1 MAELLIPLSSLEMIK
16 AAAENGADALLYDGT
31 EIFGENDLLLKE
43 ALSYAV
49 RKGVRSYFELDPPKG
64 DKDVLRFA
72 RETERLARAGADA
85 LVLSSAASA
94 AIARKISPDIRL
106 FAGPEMPVTSLD
118 GMEEMKKLGFERVTA
133 AKELNKYQI
142 DYLKEYGSLPL
153 AVVVQDEMCMS
164 YGGQCHA
171 DLKHGGY
178 CEEFCRGVFAFSG
191 TGRRRQEFPLS
202 LKDVCLAAHVRELLL
217 SGVNSLMVGRSLL
230 RTVEDVT
237 AVTSA
242 YARIVA
248 EERYPSSGEM
258 RILTRAARHGGFSDG
273 FFEGRPGPDMQ
284 GRPENA
290 GYTLPVFDT
299 ASTLDELPV
308 TAGRKTKVTF
318 LFVAKAGE
326 AAFLGAVDSLGN
338 RAMVR
343 GAVPETVSGETRV
356 KDAVRLRLSGGRS
369 GEDWRVD
376 RAMVRMDDG
385 VTVDPGEVERMRL
398 AVLQAL
404 RKKRFAPSVN
414 RVFPYK
420 APAEAEITYR
430 RPRLILSYRR
440 FEQIDRT
447 ALTAAPQFIYLPL
460 DEILAGGELTE
471 KLLGCGVKLAAVL
484 PPTVT
489 DNETEKLLE
498 SLVRAKNLG
507 VDHAVA
513 GTLAVLETARRAGMI
528 LRGDFGLNART
539 SEDIA
544 ALTGLGFSSVSIS
557 FDLTFREIRALRK
570 PAATEIFAYGR
581 LPLMLTENCISRNHY
596 GVCDKCETQR
606 MITGRDGETY
616 PILGEPGCRNLLLDS
631 RKIYLADRADDL
643 EKLGVESIRLSFTT
657 ENRSECAEIVRQYYE
672 RNARRSLQKPW
683 RGVYYE
689 S

>member
-1 MAELLIPLSSLEMIK
+1 MAELLIPVSSLETIK
-16 AAAENGADALLYDGT
+16 AAVENGADALLYDGC

-43 ALSYAV
+43 ALAYAV

-64 DKDVLRFA
+64 DADVLRFA
-72 RETERLARAGADA
+72 KEVTRLASSGADA
-85 LVLSSAASA
+85 LVLSSAGSA
-94 AIARKISPDIRL
+94 AVARKISPDIRL
-106 FAGPEMPVTSLD
+106 FGGPEMPVTSLD
-118 GMEEMKKLGFERVTA
+118 GMEEMKKLGFARVTA
-133 AKELNKYQI
+133 AKELNKFQI

-153 AVVVQDEMCMS
+153 TVVVQDEMCMS

-171 DLKHGGY
+171 DLKHRGY

-191 TGRRRQEFPLS
+191 TGRRRQEYPLS
-202 LKDVCLAAHVRELLL
+202 LKDVCLAAHVRELLT
-217 SGVNSLMVGRSLL
+217 SGVNSLAVGRTLL
-230 RTVEDVT
+230 KTAEDTAAVT
-237 AVTSA
+237 AA
-242 YARIVA
+242 YARIIA

-258 RILTRAARHGGFSDG
+258 RILTRKTPHGGFSDG

-284 GRPENA
+284 GRPESA
-290 GYTLPVFDT
+290 GYSLPIFDT

-308 TAGRKTKVTF
+308 TAEPKKKVTL

-326 AAFLGAVDSLGN
+326 AAFLGAVDALGN

-343 GAVPETVSGETRV
+343 GAIPRTAGGETRV
-356 KDAVRLRLSGGRS
+356 RDAVRLSLSGGRR
-369 GEDWRVD
+369 GDDFRVE

-385 VTVDPGEVERMRL
+385 ITVDPAEVERMRS

-404 RKKRFAPSVN
+404 RRKRFTPSEN
-414 RVFPYK
+414 RVRPYREMRREE
-420 APAEAEITYR
+420 PVYR

-440 FEQIDRT
+440 FEQIDRS

-460 DEILAGGELTE
+460 DELLAGGELTE
-471 KLLGCGVKLAAVL
+471 NLLGCGVKLAAVL
-484 PPTVT
+484 PPVIT
-489 DNETEKLLE
+489 DNESEKLLE
-498 SLVRAKNLG
+498 ALVRAKNLG
-507 VDHAVA
+507 VDYAVA
-513 GTLAVLETARRAGMI
+513 GTLSALETARRAGMI

-539 SEDIA
+539 SEDMA
-544 ALTGLGFSSVSIS
+544 ALYGLGLSSVSVS
-557 FDLTFREIRALRK
+557 FDLSFREIRALAK
-570 PAATEIFAYGR
+570 TGGVEVFAYGR

-631 RKIYLADRADDL
+631 RKVFLADRAEDL
-643 EKLGVESIRLSFTT
+643 ERLGVESIRLSFTT

-672 RNARRSLQKPW
+672 RSARRSLQKPW
-683 RGVYYE
+683 RGVYLE

>member
-1 MAELLIPLSSLEMIK
+1 
-16 AAAENGADALLYDGT
+16 
-31 EIFGENDLLLKE
+31 
-43 ALSYAV
+43 
-49 RKGVRSYFELDPPKG
+49 
-64 DKDVLRFA
+64 
-72 RETERLARAGADA
+72 
-85 LVLSSAASA
+85 
-94 AIARKISPDIRL
+94 
-106 FAGPEMPVTSLD
+106 
-118 GMEEMKKLGFERVTA
+118 
-133 AKELNKYQI
+133 
-142 DYLKEYGSLPL
+142 
-153 AVVVQDEMCMS
+153 
-164 YGGQCHA
+164 
-171 DLKHGGY
+171 
-178 CEEFCRGVFAFSG
+178 
-191 TGRRRQEFPLS
+191 
-202 LKDVCLAAHVRELLL
+202 
-217 SGVNSLMVGRSLL
+217 
-230 RTVEDVT
+230 
-237 AVTSA
+237 
-242 YARIVA
+242 
-248 EERYPSSGEM
+248 
-258 RILTRAARHGGFSDG
+258 
-273 FFEGRPGPDMQ
+273 
-284 GRPENA
+284 
-290 GYTLPVFDT
+290 
-299 ASTLDELPV
+299 
-308 TAGRKTKVTF
+308 
-318 LFVAKAGE
+318 
-326 AAFLGAVDSLGN
+326 
-338 RAMVR
+338 
-343 GAVPETVSGETRV
+343 
-356 KDAVRLRLSGGRS
+356 
-369 GEDWRVD
+369 
-376 RAMVRMDDG
+376 
-385 VTVDPGEVERMRL
+385 MRL